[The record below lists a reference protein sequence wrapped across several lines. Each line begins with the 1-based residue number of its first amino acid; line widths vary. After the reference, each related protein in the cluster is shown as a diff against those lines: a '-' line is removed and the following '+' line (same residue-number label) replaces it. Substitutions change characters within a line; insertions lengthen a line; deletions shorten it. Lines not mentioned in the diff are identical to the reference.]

1 MLVARC
7 PKTCSEGF
15 QVYVSK
21 FPKTIK
27 FWSSS
32 SLSCCHFATF
42 YTSAV
47 GCNCGPASLCI
58 PNSICPLFE
67 VPLFQRKLKCNGII
81 TKGFYIYF
89 WQKLNSTQYALKAW
103 WCKFSTKIRWRALIK
118 QTKFKLKP
126 KGKWSN
132 LNFCRPFLQSK
143 FQQKLSSQQGKYLIQ
158 DLWTFNF
165 NFA

>member
-1 MLVARC
+1 MPR
-7 PKTCSEGF
+7 
-15 QVYVSK
+15 VSK
-21 FPKTIK
+21 SVRTVVSFMFWNLHFTI
-27 FWSSS
+27 FN
-32 SLSCCHFATF
+32 
-42 YTSAV
+42 TSAV
-47 GCNCGPASLCI
+47 GCNCGPPPWLCI
-58 PNSICPLFE
+58 PNSICPLLE
-67 VPLFQRKLKCNGII
+67 VPLFHRKLKCNGII

-165 NFA
+165 VLGSFQT